1 MKSIDNSIDV
11 IDSRDII
18 ERIEELE
25 SERETLAATVED
37 NESTLNELVEDK
49 DSELDEVKKAKEEL
63 EDAKQAL
70 KDFDESED
78 GRELK
83 TLQNVAEQ
91 CEGYGDWSY
100 GEALIRESYFE
111 DYARELAEDIG
122 AINRDAQWPNNCIDW
137 EQAARELKVDY
148 TEIDFDG
155 ISYYMRA

>member
-25 SERETLAATVED
+25 SERENLSLVLED
-37 NESTLNELVEDK
+37 AEEKLNGLIEDK
-49 DSELDEVKKAKEEL
+49 DSPEDDFETAKE
-63 EDAKQAL
+63 DVKTAKAAL